1 MEGCRI
7 LLFST
12 SLGSKQPERGCLLAA
27 TIVPCGQSAACA
39 SGRNPPM
46 YAVHGFDLLVSMS
59 LLESCIR
66 DRHGSGLRLRA
77 RHTHCPRG
85 STGEFDPF
93 LHHCRVHFRRRLS
106 STYSH
111 PDAVKPLKG
120 VDCVG
125 DPGCRSSS
133 GDGGTMTTIAKGR
146 NYQRLT
152 N

>member
-39 SGRNPPM
+39 SAATRQFKP
-46 YAVHGFDLLVSMS
+46 FTDLNKVIWLSLVVI
-59 LLESCIR
+59 LIR